1 MAAFAQGEYR
11 ERVKAVSAKMQE
23 KGIDTLV
30 VLKETHLCYLTGY
43 EGYSDYVPQ
52 AAILRAGDL
61 DPVLIL
67 REMDTKCA
75 YPTVYLDQSRVEAY
89 PEKYVGNANR
99 SPWDIIGERTLHIA
113 HGGRIGVEFG
123 SRGFSHSDYLLFM
136 SALGARTAED
146 ATSVVPSVTAKKSA
160 AEIKYMQDAAK
171 IVDRALMAGAD
182 KIDVGVREC
191 DVAATVTKCLIEG
204 TPEVGG
210 GPGVPIFMP
219 VTPWDKAPHL
229 RWTDRQYEKQRQT
242 NFEVAAFVH
251 RYYCPLSRTVY
262 LGTPPDRYRFLH
274 EAVVAGFTS
283 ALGAVKPGAIAG
295 DIYRAFAKTF
305 KPSGIRK
312 ESRIGYSLGID
323 EGAYGEGSFSLQE
336 DDRTVLE
343 ADFTFHLIVGI
354 WEREDSYIFSE
365 AIRVTPNGAESFTK
379 LSRDIMVR

>member
-1 MAAFAQGEYR
+1 MAAFSQGEYR
-11 ERVKAVSAKMQE
+11 DRVKAVSANI
-23 KGIDTLV
+23 G
-30 VLKETHLCYLTGY
+30 
-43 EGYSDYVPQ
+43 
-52 AAILRAGDL
+52 AADR
-61 DPVLIL
+61 
-67 REMDTKCA
+67 T
-75 YPTVYLDQSRVEAY
+75 
-89 PEKYVGNANR
+89 
-99 SPWDIIGERTLHIA
+99 PWDIIGKRTLEIA
-113 HGGRIGVEFG
+113 QGGRIGIEFG
-123 SRGFSHSDYLLFM
+123 ARGFSHSDYLHLM
-136 SALGARTAED
+136 SALGGRTVDD
-146 ATSVVPSVTAKKSA
+146 ATSVVPSVTPKKSA
-160 AEIKYMQDAAK
+160 AEIKYMQDAAQ

-229 RWTDRQYEKQRQT
+229 RWTDRRYEKQRQT

-262 LGTPPDRYRFLH
+262 LGSPPDRYRFLH
-274 EAVVAGFTS
+274 EAVLTGFTS
-283 ALGAVKPGAIAG
+283 ALAAVKPGALAG

-323 EGAYGEGSFSLQE
+323 EAYHEGFFSLQ
-336 DDRTVLE
+336 DDDSTVLE
-343 ADFTFHLIVGI
+343 AGFTFHLIIGI

-365 AIRVTPNGAESFTK
+365 AIRVTSNGAESFTK